1 MAVDPDGC
9 EQGHGRRPGGDLVI
23 TASNFATSAGRHRTY
38 EIRLDEPLRADRA
51 RSVVWGPYV
60 EMKQGNYRFECLIEP
75 LGEAFEAPF
84 DIVAEAG
91 ARTLHAGV
99 LAVKADRHPEFFF
112 RLIRGSRVSSSA
124 FSPVRGSS

>member
-1 MAVDPDGC
+1 MDASRATDDDRA
-9 EQGHGRRPGGDLVI
+9 ETQVI

-60 EMKQGNYRFECLIEP
+60 EMKQGNYQFECLIEP

-91 ARTLHAGV
+91 TRTLHAGV
-99 LAVKADRHPEFFF
+99 LAVKADRHPRVFFS
-112 RLIRGSRVSSSA
+112 G
-124 FSPVRGSS
+124 